1 MRSGGNTAGLS
12 SSSFTQHIHKEK
24 KVKQGQSLVTSASRK
39 GFRRASIV
47 AALAASTL
55 VLAACSSGDSADTA
69 AEETVAEETV
79 AEETVAEETVA
90 EETAAEEAAADL
102 CAKENLALVTDGTLT
117 IGTDSPAYPPYF
129 VDDDPTNG
137 QGFESA
143 VAYAVAE
150 GLGFGADEVVWEVVP
165 FNSSYAPGEKNFDF
179 DINQI
184 SITPERAEAVDFSD
198 GYYTVNQA
206 VVALNGSAA
215 ANATTLAE
223 LQGTKLGAQVGTT
236 SLQFI
241 TDYVQPAAEPFVY
254 NDTNDAKSALQNG
267 QIDAIVVDLP
277 TAYYITAVEIEDS
290 KIVGQFPA
298 QDGGEQFGLLF
309 EKGNPLVSCV
319 NQVLADLS
327 ASGEL
332 QSIQDEWLAGAS
344 APYFKE

>member
-1 MRSGGNTAGLS
+1 M
-12 SSSFTQHIHKEK
+12 
-24 KVKQGQSLVTSASRK
+24 KQGQSLVTSASRK

-69 AEETVAEETV
+69 AETP

-90 EETAAEEAAADL
+90 EETAAEEAAADV

-165 FNSSYAPGEKNFDF
+165 FNSSYAPGEKTFDF

-223 LQGTKLGAQVGTT
+223 LQGAKLGAQVGTT

-298 QDGGEQFGLLF
+298 QDRGEQFGLLF